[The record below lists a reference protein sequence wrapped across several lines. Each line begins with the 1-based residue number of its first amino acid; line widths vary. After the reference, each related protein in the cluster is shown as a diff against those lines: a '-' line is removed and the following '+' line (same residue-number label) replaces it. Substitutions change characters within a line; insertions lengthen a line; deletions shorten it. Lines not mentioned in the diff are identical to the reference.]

1 MNFKFMCCKL
11 ESITVVVLS
20 YFLKDGKVILTINN
34 VMIEKKLQTTLR
46 LHSAPI
52 TCIEPFYLPST
63 ITYSTKNDIG
73 INKENLIFN
82 QSLLTAD
89 ESGLIIWWNLSTHR
103 PLGIWK
109 AHDDSILT
117 VQQLGVKWDTD
128 NKHNFNIPEIS
139 KSYGQLLTHSKDG
152 TIKIWNLINLFN
164 IDDMKSG
171 FTYSCF
177 LKKKLITSDENAKY
191 ISPPL
196 LFEMPVN
203 TLNFSNVELNFI
215 GLLLTPATTE
225 SEGWDLYKIDL
236 DQPEEYLKLKRL
248 IQNHKVNLS
257 SSIEEL
263 NDQGDPDNESNVFT
277 KRGNTGVIMKF
288 CWIDSNRFIVGYES
302 GDLIGFQII
311 SNLEGDNSNFK
322 AKKFLHIKNLDGNPI
337 TSIVIDR
344 VNNKILCSSTGSK
357 ICIIDL
363 SNSDYKSKIFETK
376 HKGIG
381 DISCDP
387 YTKSVGIVTWDGYT
401 RIYEEDKENI
411 LKFDF
416 KMRRQ
421 LPAISNSKEIVDNQ
435 NGEVSQINNLQTQR
449 ANKLKFTEKQM
460 DPYLNKDSAIN
471 IMYNNG
477 RSKNVIKKNREEMFG
492 ERWLFVGYQD
502 GKVSMYSIH

>member
-1 MNFKFMCCKL
+1 
-11 ESITVVVLS
+11 
-20 YFLKDGKVILTINN
+20 
-34 VMIEKKLQTTLR
+34 MIEKKLQATLR

-63 ITYSTKNDIG
+63 ITYYTKNDIDTK
-73 INKENLIFN
+73 KENLIFN

-117 VQQLGVKWDTD
+117 VQQLGVKWNND
-128 NKHNFNIPEIS
+128 NKHNFNIPKIS

-152 TIKIWNLINLFN
+152 TIKIWNLINLIDFN
-164 IDDMKSG
+164 DIKLR
-171 FTYSCF
+171 FTYSCL
-177 LKKKLITSDENAKY
+177 LKKKLLASDDETKY

-196 LFEMPVN
+196 IFEMPVN
-203 TLNFSNVELNFI
+203 TLNFSNVEINFT
-215 GLLLTPATTE
+215 GLLVTPATTE

-248 IQNHKVNLS
+248 IQNHKVNQLS
-257 SSIEEL
+257 NIEEL
-263 NDQGDPDNESNVFT
+263 NAHNDSNNESDAFT

-302 GDLIGFQII
+302 GDLIGFEII
-311 SNLEGDNSNFK
+311 NKEEGNTNKNFK
-322 AKKFLHIKNLDGNPI
+322 AKQFLHINSLSGNPI
-337 TSIVIDR
+337 TSIVIDK

-357 ICIIDL
+357 ICIVNLLD
-363 SNSDYKSKIFETK
+363 SEYKSNIFETK

-381 DISCDP
+381 DLSCDP
-387 YTKSVGIVTWDGYT
+387 YTKSLGIVTWDGYT

-411 LKFDF
+411 LKFNF

-421 LPAISNSKEIVDNQ
+421 LPAISNSKEIVENQ
-435 NGEVSQINNLQTQR
+435 NTEVSQINSLQTQR

-460 DPYLNKDSAIN
+460 NPYLNKDSTIN

-502 GKVSMYSIH
+502 GKVAMYSIN